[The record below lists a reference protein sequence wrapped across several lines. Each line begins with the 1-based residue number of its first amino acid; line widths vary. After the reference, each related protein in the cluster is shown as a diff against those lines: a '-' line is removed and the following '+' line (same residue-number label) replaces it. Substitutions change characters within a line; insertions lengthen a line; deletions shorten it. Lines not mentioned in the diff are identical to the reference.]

1 MPKSEP
7 KKRGPKGKYRRCA
20 DLYLEALA
28 ECGQQ
33 MLAAEQ
39 VGITSKTVIEWRKTK
54 PEFAEA
60 EKEAKEKAF
69 GIMYQEA
76 RRRAV
81 LGVDS
86 GRRLFVWMKDGREVL
101 PKTRGAKRV
110 PKVIRQYSDVLL
122 MFLMKAVH
130 PEYRENY
137 NVNLAAQLEERRTLN
152 VKVEVSASRA
162 SRIFEIMEQAGAF
175 REQGGAI
182 AALPAEVDE
191 VHTNGA

>member
-1 MPKSEP
+1 
-7 KKRGPKGKYRRCA
+7 
-20 DLYLEALA
+20 
-28 ECGQQ
+28 

-54 PEFAEA
+54 TEFAQA

-137 NVNLAAQLEERRTLN
+137 NVNLAA
-152 VKVEVSASRA
+152 
-162 SRIFEIMEQAGAF
+162 
-175 REQGGAI
+175 
-182 AALPAEVDE
+182 
-191 VHTNGA
+191 